1 MKKIWMTSQTQKR
14 KHSASIGLWKSL
26 FMVIFFI
33 TIFLFLQFFL
43 LKHGR
48 STQAVSTTL
57 TLLAGM
63 LLIGYAVRSGNRNLP
78 HVYVFFLT
86 EEHELFY
93 VDARSQ
99 QRAHTDGVLG
109 AMEIYA
115 KADKMLQKIKSTNE
129 IPKSARK
136 ILWVKSIRERQ
147 RDVSVVCRVQTQQG
161 TNLDETLF
169 VSYEVPDVQSLLL
182 QLEARKRATG
192 PEAQMDKNL
201 FCMLI
206 SVVFLIGSGILCFLS
221 HPYQAYLPDR
231 LYYPSMAFT
240 VIALCFVLYYFL
252 KHHRGEK

>member
-1 MKKIWMTSQTQKR
+1 MEIFRNFAPNLLYSNYKIFR
-14 KHSASIGLWKSL
+14 
-26 FMVIFFI
+26 
-33 TIFLFLQFFL
+33 FLQFFL

-48 STQAVSTTL
+48 STPAVSTTL

-169 VSYEVPDVQSLLL
+169 ISYEVPDVQSLLL
-182 QLEARKRATG
+182 QLESENV
-192 PEAQMDKNL
+192 PQDKKPRWIKTFFVCLLAL
-201 FCMLI
+201 FFSLALVFFVFSAILI
-206 SVVFLIGSGILCFLS
+206 RLICRIDFTILPWHL
-221 HPYQAYLPDR
+221 R
-231 LYYPSMAFT
+231 
-240 VIALCFVLYYFL
+240 
-252 KHHRGEK
+252 